1 MATTTT
7 KAKTEPVS
15 WAYRSEKVVKKMPL
29 DEQEVYYSGMEKY
42 GAQKLQEV
50 IEKKQKER
58 EELAKKI
65 GMIILGECP
74 DIGDDLT
81 EVRRF
86 AEKYSSLDRPIG
98 SSDGDAGKA
107 NSTNLDNDAAGEN
120 DQTGSGTGQ
129 EAGPIGTDNVAGNE
143 SKSPLHNKVLDPE
156 EVKEIISGRRPLA
169 PNGTPI
175 QGGRG
180 AKSPKTVS
188 VSGRK
193 NVQSDSGTDRDRK
206 PNGTASRNDND
217 AKTPSAMEV
226 YGVKNV
232 QSDISSQQSG
242 VPIGTS
248 AGDGSESDW
257 TPSFNQSKTKPTVP
271 FPT

>member
-50 IEKKQKER
+50 IDKKQKKR

-120 DQTGSGTGQ
+120 DQTDKKIDRDDR
-129 EAGPIGTDNVAGNE
+129 PIGTDAVNNSDA
-143 SKSPLHNKVLDPE
+143 KSTFHGKLPDSE
-156 EVKEIISGRRPLA
+156 EVKENINWRRPLN
-169 PNGTPI
+169 PNGTPAS
-175 QGGRG
+175 GGRG
-180 AKSPKTVS
+180 AKSAKTVS

-193 NVQSDSGTDRDRK
+193 NVQSDSGSDRDRK
-206 PNGTASRNDND
+206 PNSTASRNDND

-226 YGVKNV
+226 YGVKNG
-232 QSDISSQQSG
+232 QSDISTRQAN
-242 VPIGTS
+242 VPIGTG
-248 AGDGSESDW
+248 ATNDQESDW
-257 TPSFNQSKTKPTVP
+257 APGFTPSNAKPAVP